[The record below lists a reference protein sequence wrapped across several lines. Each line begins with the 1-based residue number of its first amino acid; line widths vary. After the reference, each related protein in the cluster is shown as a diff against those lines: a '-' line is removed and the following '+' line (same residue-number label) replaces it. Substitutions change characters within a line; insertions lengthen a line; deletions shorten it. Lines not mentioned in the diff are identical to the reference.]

1 MLAAGAYVNSCII
14 ERFQGDRYTAVAGCL
29 RRQSRRRVSFD
40 SSFISKEK
48 VPNKMDAIRREEISR
63 PKWVLRTERWAG
75 LSSTEW
81 PPLFSPKKSSSD
93 SFHWHPHSGENSRR
107 SFQQKRDDS
116 APNERGFYHYLRI
129 PEYVSSRA
137 WLYAKHGRGGKGGSE
152 RNAFLKKRK
161 FRFRRN
167 ETFFSPLL
175 R

>member
-1 MLAAGAYVNSCII
+1 MTDILPWQGVCDDRVDDAFLLIHLSFPKRKFRIRWMLFGGRKSADRSGYYVRNDELGSHQQSG
-14 ERFQGDRYTAVAGCL
+14 RLSFL
-29 RRQSRRRVSFD
+29 RKS
-40 SSFISKEK
+40 
-48 VPNKMDAIRREEISR
+48 
-63 PKWVLRTERWAG
+63 
-75 LSSTEW
+75 
-81 PPLFSPKKSSSD
+81 SSSD
-93 SFHWHPHSGENSRR
+93 SFHWHPYSGENSHR

-167 ETFFSPLL
+167 ETFFFPVAPVTKTAILTKL
-175 R
+175 

>member
-81 PPLFSPKKSSSD
+81 PPLFSPKVVVVGLFSLAPPQRGKLASLFSAEKRRLGPQWERLLSL
-93 SFHWHPHSGENSRR
+93 FTNSGIRK
-107 SFQQKRDDS
+107 QPGVALCK
-116 APNERGFYHYLRI
+116 
-129 PEYVSSRA
+129 A
-137 WLYAKHGRGGKGGSE
+137 WAWW
-152 RNAFLKKRK
+152 
-161 FRFRRN
+161 
-167 ETFFSPLL
+167 
-175 R
+175 